1 MKLYKDY
8 QFASISMAND
18 EVLLGVLKQVSPKY
32 ILECGT
38 YLGTGSTKML
48 ASLNPNR
55 LITIECSHSNYVTA
69 KKNLEKY
76 PFIECYHG
84 LSVGVQESIAFMIS
98 NSYIFDDDVFVD
110 SESPL
115 EFYSNEVKGMLNNDS
130 SKDGMKENLID
141 ELLPQIAD
149 ECPLI
154 LLDSAGGIGLF
165 EFKRTKEIMRDRPYV
180 LMLDDTHHVKH
191 HRSRLEIYADKNFE
205 VIYENKTHGS
215 LIAAHKIN
223 LGIKPIIHSQKTV
236 YVVLGRFGDIYIVG
250 RNLKEP
256 SILCCSTRFSQM
268 AKEMFPEH
276 EIYELHPRYAEGP
289 NKAAELCELKFPSK
303 RIIICQQD
311 EQEKSLMLPFR
322 SFQSFQEYYANI

>member
-18 EVLLGVLKQVSPKY
+18 EKLIEVLKQMSPKY
-32 ILECGT
+32 IVECGT

-48 ASLNPNR
+48 ASLSPKR
-55 LITIECSHSNYVTA
+55 LMTIECSYSNYSKA

-76 PFIECYHG
+76 PFVECYHG
-84 LSVGVQESIAFMIS
+84 LSVGVQESIDFMIN
-98 NSYIFDDDVFVD
+98 NSEIFEDDVFVD
-110 SESPL
+110 SENPL

-130 SKDGMKENLID
+130 SKDGMKENLLD
-141 ELLPQIAD
+141 EILPQVAD

-165 EFKRTKEIMRDRPYV
+165 EFKRTKEIMGDRPYI

-191 HRSRLEIYADKNFE
+191 HRSKLEIYADKSFE

-215 LIAAHKIN
+215 LVAAHKMN
-223 LGIKPIIHSQKTV
+223 LGITPIVHIQKTV

-268 AKEMFPEH
+268 AKEMFPQH
-276 EIYELHPRYAEGP
+276 EIFELHPRYADNP
-289 NKAAELCELKFPSK
+289 IAAGKICELKFPSK
-303 RIIICQQD
+303 RVIVCQQD
-311 EQEKSLMLPFR
+311 GQDRALMNDFK
-322 SFQSFQEYYANI
+322 SFQSFQEYYAQF